1 METGPNSCHWR
12 SVQLPAEK
20 ALSWWSGNA
29 IILLRKMMALLAKE
43 KAGGL
48 RSATKIPVQART
60 IKQSKI
66 LDSVLTVY
74 DNFSVNG
81 GWSEYEVHVSC
92 SVTCGAGQKTLQ
104 RYCNNPT
111 PAYGGANC
119 VGNRIS
125 TADCNLQECPG
136 KQESHDTKKQMNLI
150 CFSEWRLVRFCC
162 AKAMFCHMWQRTE
175 DSQEDLHQPVTC
187 IWRNRV
193 HGFSSFNS

>member
-1 METGPNSCHWR
+1 
-12 SVQLPAEK
+12 
-20 ALSWWSGNA
+20 
-29 IILLRKMMALLAKE
+29 MMALLAKE
-43 KAGGL
+43 KARGL

-125 TADCNLQECPG
+125 TTDCNLQECPG
-136 KQESHDTKKQMNLI
+136 EQQDN
-150 CFSEWRLVRFCC
+150 
-162 AKAMFCHMWQRTE
+162 
-175 DSQEDLHQPVTC
+175 
-187 IWRNRV
+187 
-193 HGFSSFNS
+193 GSSKTYKNK

>member
-1 METGPNSCHWR
+1 METGPYSCHWR
-12 SVQLPAEK
+12 SVQLPAGK

-43 KAGGL
+43 KARGL
-48 RSATKIPVQART
+48 RSATKIPVQVRT

-136 KQESHDTKKQMNLI
+136 KQESHDTQKNK
-150 CFSEWRLVRFCC
+150 
-162 AKAMFCHMWQRTE
+162 
-175 DSQEDLHQPVTC
+175 
-187 IWRNRV
+187 
-193 HGFSSFNS
+193 